1 MANVI
6 SEHPDRFPMPIR
18 IKVADF
24 HNAKWMNEGTG
35 LGTQVG
41 TLAYVAPEMRGNLD
55 QDHKVFRRYDT
66 KIDVWSLGVML
77 HEILTKKHPF
87 REPGRSRFSELRY
100 QMFLQNNG
108 RPVSLDVLDG
118 RVSPYGKSFV
128 ACMLARNAAFRL
140 TPAEALND

>member
-1 MANVI
+1 
-6 SEHPDRFPMPIR
+6 
-18 IKVADF
+18 
-24 HNAKWMNEGTG
+24 MNEGTG

-87 REPGRSRFSELRY
+87 REPGRSRFSELQYR
-100 QMFLQNNG
+100 MFPQNNG
-108 RPVSLDVLDG
+108 RPVSLDALDR

-128 ACMLARNAAFRL
+128 ACMLARNAAFRP
-140 TPAEALND
+140 TPAEALNDQWFRSGIRCM